1 MQLSPSSSSLTVGA
15 APTAAGMLTA
25 MVAGSVALLML
36 GLQPIVLGEMLG
48 AGRVTL
54 EGVGLV
60 AMAEIV
66 ALGLGVLLGD
76 WLGWLGR
83 LRALTAVAALGI
95 VALDAWTPWVQGDGG
110 IALVRAAAG
119 LAEGLLLWVTTAV
132 IVRSGHPARVAGV
145 FFVAQTAAQAVLGL
159 ALARWLIPAYGWQAG
174 FGALATAGAIPL
186 LLVGSLPRRL
196 APLAQTGPS
205 SFRWSASAMQP
216 LFAAFLLMA
225 SLGAFWA
232 YAEPL
237 GLRAGLDAQ
246 GAQTVIAVALL
257 AQIVGG
263 TIGTALV
270 RRLRAARALSTSA
283 LVLGAIGLAIFATPA
298 ASVWFSPLCMVFAFI
313 WLFMTPFHTAF
324 AFAADESG
332 RVASLMPVAQLLG
345 SAAGPLVASLVVEGE
360 DASRSALVCAV
371 FAAAALVVL
380 ARRWRAHPLPSLQ
393 H

>member
-1 MQLSPSSSSLTVGA
+1 
-15 APTAAGMLTA
+15 MLTA
-25 MVAGSVALLML
+25 MAAGSVALLML

-66 ALGLGVLLGD
+66 TLGLGVLLGD
-76 WLGWLGR
+76 RLGWLTH
-83 LRALTAVAALGI
+83 LRPLTVAAALGI
-95 VALDAWTPWVQGDGG
+95 VALDALTPGVQGDGA
-110 IALVRAAAG
+110 IAGVRAAAG

-132 IVRSGHPARVAGV
+132 IVRSGQPARIAGV
-145 FFVAQTAAQAVLGL
+145 FFVVQTAAQAVLGL
-159 ALARWLIPAYGWQAG
+159 ALARWIIPAYGWQAG
-174 FGALATAGAIPL
+174 FGALAAAGALPL
-186 LLVGSLPRRL
+186 LLVGGLPRTLRPL
-196 APLAQTGPS
+196 APAGQRW
-205 SFRWSASAMQP
+205 FRWSASSMQP
-216 LFAAFLLMA
+216 LLAAFLLMA

-246 GAQTVIAVALL
+246 GAQTVIAVALM

-263 TIGTALV
+263 TAGTAVV
-270 RRLRAARALSTSA
+270 RRVPAARALSMSA
-283 LVLGAIGLAIFATPA
+283 LVLGAVGLAVFVTA
-298 ASVWFSPLCMVFAFI
+298 AAHAWFFPLCMVFAFT

-324 AFAADESG
+324 AFAADGSG

-345 SAAGPLVASLVVEGE
+345 SAAGPLVASLVVEGD
-360 DASRSALVCAV
+360 DASRAALVCAA

-380 ARRWRAHPLPSLQ
+380 ARQWRAHRIPALQ